1 MIRLPAVAGRF
12 YPADVAE
19 LTQQIETLAEA
30 GAPAE
35 KLRARG
41 CLVPHAG
48 YQYSGHVAVAV
59 YRRLELP
66 GCYVIL
72 GPRHYPHG
80 EAVAILSEGAC
91 PKPLRQGA
99 TGSARDNQ

>member
-30 GAPAE
+30 GAPTE

-59 YRRLELP
+59 YRRMELP
-66 GCYVIL
+66 SCYVIIS
-72 GPRHYPHG
+72 PRHYQQG
-80 EAVAILSEGAC
+80 EEMAIHSEGAWQT
-91 PKPLRQGA
+91 PRGEVGIDRA
-99 TGSARDNQ
+99 FGD